1 MIENDKMIKMQRYKT
16 DYAAHSN
23 GICNLFFI
31 YQSRCHMGSKI
42 PKIEIIKLLCHMGS
56 KIPKI
61 EIIKLLCHMG
71 SKIPKIDLEKS
82 RL

>member
-1 MIENDKMIKMQRYKT
+1 MQRYKT

-31 YQSRCHMGSKI
+31 YQSRCQVGSNIPKIEITKLLCHMGSNIPKIEIIKLLCRMGSKI
-42 PKIEIIKLLCHMGS
+42 PKIEIIK
-56 KIPKI
+56 
-61 EIIKLLCHMG
+61 
-71 SKIPKIDLEKS
+71 S